1 MNLTE
6 ILDIEYPIILAPMF
20 LISDA
25 NMVKAA
31 LDAGIT
37 AAIPALNYR
46 TSSQLK
52 AAIQEIKAH
61 TNKPFGINLIVNK
74 SNIYL
79 NKQLEVCLELKV
91 DYIIT
96 ALGSPMKIIEL
107 CKEKGIKVF
116 CDVANVKHAIKAEK
130 MGCDAVIALNNRAG
144 GHLGSLAAEE
154 FIPALQDAISIPIIS
169 AGGVATRDQLLDK
182 LNLGAAGCSI
192 GSLFIASSEAP
203 VTMEY
208 KNAIVNYG
216 EKDIIITRKL
226 SGTPCTVINTDYM
239 KSLGNRDG
247 ILQKVINSNWKVR
260 KLVRFIV
267 ATIGMRKLRKA
278 AFQATYSTIWSAGV
292 SIEDVHEI
300 LPIKKIVQKLTKTT

>member
-46 TSSQLK
+46 TSSQLRQ
-52 AAIQEIKAH
+52 AIIEIKSH
-61 TNKPFGINLIVNK
+61 SDKPFGVNLIVNK

-79 NKQLEVCLELKV
+79 KKQLEVCLDLKV
-91 DYIIT
+91 DYVIT
-96 ALGSPMKIIEL
+96 ALGSPKKIIDL

-116 CDVANVKHAIKAEK
+116 CDVANVKHAKKAEK
-130 MGCDAVIALNNRAG
+130 MGCDAVIALNNNAG
-144 GHLGSLAAEE
+144 GHLGSLSAEE
-154 FIPALQDAISIPIIS
+154 FIPALQNEINIPIIS
-169 AGGVATRDQLLDK
+169 AGGVATRDQLLNK
-182 LNLGAAGCSI
+182 LTLGAAGCSI
-192 GSLFIASSEAP
+192 GSIFIASTEAP
-203 VTMEY
+203 VTRDY

-216 EKDIIITRKL
+216 AKDIIITRRL
-226 SGTPCTVINTDYM
+226 SGTPCTVINTEYM
-239 KSLGNRDG
+239 KSLGDRDG
-247 ILQKVINSNWKVR
+247 VLLNIINSNWRIR
-260 KLVRFIV
+260 KLARFIV

-278 AFQATYSTIWSAGV
+278 AFQDTYSTIWSAGV
-292 SIEDVHEI
+292 SIEYVHEI
-300 LPIKKIVQKLTKTT
+300 LPIKKIVQKLTRTN